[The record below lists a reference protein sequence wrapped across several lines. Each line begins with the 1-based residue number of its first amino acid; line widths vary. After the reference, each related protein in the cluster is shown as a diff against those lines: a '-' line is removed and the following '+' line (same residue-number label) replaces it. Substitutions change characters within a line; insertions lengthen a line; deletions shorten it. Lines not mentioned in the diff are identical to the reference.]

1 MKQAKT
7 VRAKIKSIISIRH
20 ITRAMKMVAAA
31 KFKKAQNRLN
41 AISNYFTRI
50 KEAIADMGDY
60 LAEHKH
66 PFVTGVSPAAKKA
79 RCFIVVT
86 GDKGLCGSFNVN
98 VCKEAEARIKKSRDA
113 GYSCF
118 IISIGQKG
126 NDYLKKRKYDLLY
139 STPLHKPDP
148 KFDDLEDAVS
158 RVLQSYESG
167 MAAEVYVIY
176 TKYMS
181 TISYKVTTE
190 KILPIDFAAIHLKK
204 SAVANDFLFEPGPS
218 EVVDFLMPRFIKMQI
233 FHSIIESSCSE
244 QGSRMIMMGSAT
256 DKASE
261 MINHLTLTL
270 NRARQESITGELL
283 DIVGGVEALKKS
295 S

>member
-7 VRAKIKSIISIRH
+7 IRSKIKSIISIRH

-31 KFKKAQNRLN
+31 KFKKAQNRLG
-41 AISNYFTRI
+41 AITNYYVRI

-66 PFVTGVSPAAKKA
+66 PFVTGIKGAKKT
-79 RCFIVVT
+79 RCFIVIT
-86 GDKGLCGSFNVN
+86 GDKGLCGSFNIN
-98 VCKEAEARIKKSRDA
+98 VCKEAEAQIKKSRAD
-113 GYSCF
+113 GYNCLV
-118 IISIGQKG
+118 ISIGQKG
-126 NDYLKKRKYDLLY
+126 HDYLIKRKHDLIF
-139 STPLHKPDP
+139 SAPLNKPDP
-148 KFDDLEDAVS
+148 KFDDLEEAVN
-158 RVLQSYESG
+158 RVLQTFESG
-167 MAAEVYVIY
+167 NAVEIYIVYTRY
-176 TKYMS
+176 LS

-190 KILPIDFAAIHLKK
+190 KILPIDFASINLKK
-204 SAVANDFLFEPGPS
+204 NAVANDFIFEPNPS
-218 EVVDFLMPRFIKMQI
+218 EVVDYLMPRFIKMQV
-233 FHSIIESSCSE
+233 FHSIVESSCSE

-295 S
+295 M